1 MVMRCSLMQGL
12 VAAML
17 LGASSAG
24 FAAAAADPIAASRR
38 TAIVEAIERAAPSVV
53 SVNVVLLE
61 RVGLNPF
68 YGDFWQFF
76 HAPQRQ
82 YVRER
87 EVRSVGSGFVFTREG
102 HILTNHHVIA
112 DAAAVSSVTLP
123 DGRVVEVEFVGSD
136 ERTDVAVLKAKDV
149 TVAPIPVGTSED
161 LITGEWVIAI
171 GNPFGP
177 LMRDPQPTVSVGVV
191 SAVHR
196 RIAPD
201 IGQGARL
208 YQDMIQTDAA
218 INPGNSGGPLVNSRG
233 EVVGVNTMIFSKSG
247 GSVGLGFA
255 IPIDRAMRIA
265 REIVEYGRR
274 RDPWPG
280 FKAEDVRALRGDPLR
295 RHGITADAGVL
306 VVDILPGS
314 PSHEAGL
321 RVGDVITA
329 VNGEPVAEPA
339 EVDFIFW
346 GQFVGDRVV
355 IDAVR
360 GDERKQFTFTISE
373 LPR

>member
-1 MVMRCSLMQGL
+1 M
-12 VAAML
+12 
-17 LGASSAG
+17 
-24 FAAAAADPIAASRR
+24 DSRR
-38 TAIVEAIERAAPSVV
+38 TALVEAIEKAAPAVV

-61 RVGLNPF
+61 RVGIDPF

-82 YVRER
+82 FVRER
-87 EVRSVGSGFVFTREG
+87 EVRSVGSGFVFTNEG
-102 HILTNHHVIA
+102 HILTNNHVIA
-112 DAAAVSSVTLP
+112 DAAAVNSVTLP
-123 DGRVVEVEFVGSD
+123 DGRVVAVELVGAD
-136 ERTDVAVLKAKDV
+136 ERTDIAVLKATDANV
-149 TVAPIPVGTSED
+149 TPVAIGTSQD

-177 LMRDPQPTVSVGVV
+177 MMRDSQPTVSVGVV

-233 EVVGVNTMIFSKSG
+233 EVVGVNTMIFSQSG
-247 GSVGLGFA
+247 GNVGLGFA
-255 IPIDRAMRIA
+255 IPIDRAIRIA

-280 FKAEDVRALRGDPLR
+280 FKAEDVRALRGDLLQ

-306 VVDILPGS
+306 IVDILPGS
-314 PSHEAGL
+314 PSYEAGL

-329 VNGEPVAEPA
+329 VNGEPIVEPA
-339 EVDFIFW
+339 DVDFIFW
-346 GQFVGDRVV
+346 GQFVGDRIV
-355 IDAVR
+355 IHALR
-360 GDERKQFTFTISE
+360 GEEPKEFTFTISE
-373 LPR
+373 IPR